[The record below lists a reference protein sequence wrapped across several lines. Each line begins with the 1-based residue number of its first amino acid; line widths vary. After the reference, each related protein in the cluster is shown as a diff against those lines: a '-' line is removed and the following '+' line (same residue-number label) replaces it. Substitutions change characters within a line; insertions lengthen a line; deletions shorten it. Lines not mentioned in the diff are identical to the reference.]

1 MDIFKQILPEVRG
14 ILLTASA
21 LQVQTFLD
29 SLLSEGIISQE
40 YYQTLLYEKDA
51 DDLARKVALTL
62 LGKQAGPS
70 SSSCHSYL
78 QLSGKSRENAK
89 NGAVSLRTRN
99 LTERNLQPNVL
110 DDRMMGMAVQSTS

>member
-1 MDIFKQILPEVRG
+1 MDIFKQILPEVRE

-21 LQVQTFLD
+21 PQVQAFLD
-29 SLLSEGIISQE
+29 SMLREGILSKE
-40 YYQTLLYEKDA
+40 YYQSLLYEKDV

-70 SSSCHSYL
+70 NSTGLSSL
-78 QLSGKSRENAK
+78 QLSGNSRENAK

-99 LTERNLQPNVL
+99 WAGKL
-110 DDRMMGMAVQSTS
+110 G